1 MPAPAAAG
9 VRLLDVRD
17 LAVSFRTPD
26 GIVEAVRGLSFG
38 LDPGRTLGLVGESGS
53 GKSVATAALVGLA
66 PGAQVT
72 GLALYLGRDLLTLP
86 AEELRAVRGRGVAMI
101 FQSPMTSLH
110 PLYPVG
116 WQIVEMIRA
125 HEPVPTRQARAR
137 AIELLGHVGIPR
149 AERRVDDYPHQY
161 SGGMLQRAMIAM
173 AIALRPRIL
182 VADEPTT
189 ALDVSVQAQILRLL
203 AGLQRELGMAMILI
217 THDLGVA
224 AETADEMLVM
234 YAGRALE
241 QATTPD
247 LFARPSHPYTRAL
260 LRSRPRLDAAVARL
274 TPVPGQPPS
283 LIALPAGCPF
293 RPRCAEAVERCAKT
307 PPLVAIG
314 GDEGHDAACWLV
326 GEGTA

>member
-1 MPAPAAAG
+1 MPAASAA
-9 VRLLDVRD
+9 RLLAVRD
-17 LAVSFRTPD
+17 LSVSFRTAD

-38 LDPGRTLGLVGESGS
+38 IDPGRTLGLVGESGS

-66 PGAQVT
+66 RGAQV
-72 GLALYLGRDLLTLP
+72 GGQALFLGRDLLTLP

-101 FQSPMTSLH
+101 FQSPMSSLH
-110 PLYPVG
+110 PLYPIG

-125 HEPVPTRQARAR
+125 HEPVPRRQARAR

-149 AERRVDDYPHQY
+149 AERRVDEYPHQY

-173 AIALRPRIL
+173 AIALGPRIL

-189 ALDVSVQAQILRLL
+189 ALDVTVQAQILRLL

-224 AETADEMLVM
+224 AEAADEILVM

-241 QATTPD
+241 QATTPE
-247 LFARPSHPYTRAL
+247 LFARPCHPYTRAL

-274 TPVPGQPPS
+274 SPVAGQPPS

-293 RPRCAEAVERCAKT
+293 RPRCAEAVERCAAP
-307 PPLVAIG
+307 PPLVAVG
-314 GDEGHDAACWLV
+314 GDDGHHAACWLV
-326 GEGTA
+326 GEGPA